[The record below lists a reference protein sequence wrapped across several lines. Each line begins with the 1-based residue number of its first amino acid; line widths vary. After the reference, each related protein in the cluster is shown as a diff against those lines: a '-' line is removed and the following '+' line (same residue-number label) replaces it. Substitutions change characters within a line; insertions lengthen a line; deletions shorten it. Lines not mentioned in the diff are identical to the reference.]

1 MNLAYAVSQVGMSLI
16 VAERL
21 GTLGGGPANKSEL
34 PWPEAS
40 SEFAP
45 SSRRARSMYSHL
57 LMRSTSLAETGGM
70 PSTTTTAG
78 VDTLGGGGMMAGVER
93 APLNAS

>member
-1 MNLAYAVSQVGMSLI
+1 
-16 VAERL
+16 
-21 GTLGGGPANKSEL
+21 
-34 PWPEAS
+34 
-40 SEFAP
+40 
-45 SSRRARSMYSHL
+45 MYSHL
-57 LMRSTSLAETGGM
+57 LMRFTSLAETGGM